1 MSVSLLKNG
10 SFRRYWLGETA
21 TVVAYQM
28 LVVAVA
34 WQMYDLTDSALNLGL
49 IGLVQVTPYFLFVL
63 LAGHVAD
70 VYDRRRVALGAQAIQ
85 LAVAAGYAVASITGT
100 LTPLLIYAGSFCIG
114 TAQAFQSPSVRALLP
129 SLVGRDALSQ
139 ALAWSNASR
148 KAGVIGGPAIG
159 GLLYILG
166 PGYVYGIS
174 AVLFVIAGVLFMLV
188 RTPSPTAH
196 REPPRLSTMF
206 AGMAYI
212 RRTPVVLGAI
222 SLDLFATLIGG
233 ATALLPIYARDI
245 LHMGPDGL
253 GVLRSAPAVG
263 ALIASFVL
271 IWMPLRQHVGR
282 TMFVSVAVFG
292 IATTVFGLSTWFP
305 LSLVALIVMGA
316 ADMVSVVIRVSLV
329 QLDTPDEMRGRV
341 SAVFSLS
348 TGTSNQLGQ
357 FQSGVTAAL
366 IGTVPAVVLGG
377 VGTLLIVAWWRRLF
391 PALYAR
397 ETLTEKREEGMERAH
412 GGGQA

>member
-28 LVVAVA
+28 LVVAVS
-34 WQMYDLTDSALNLGL
+34 WQMYELTDSALSLGL

-70 VYDRRRVALGAQAIQ
+70 AYDRRRVALCAQAVQ
-85 LAVAAGYAVASITGT
+85 LAVAAGYAIASITGT
-100 LTPLLIYAGSFCIG
+100 LTPVLIYAGSFCIG

-129 SLVGRDALSQ
+129 SLVPREVLSQ
-139 ALAWSNASR
+139 ALAWSNASK

-159 GLLYILG
+159 GLVYILG

-174 AVLFVIAGVLFMLV
+174 AVLFVVAGVLFTIV
-188 RTPSPTAH
+188 RTPAPERR
-196 REPPRLSTMF
+196 REPPRLSTMW
-206 AGMAYI
+206 AGVGYI
-212 RRTPVVLGAI
+212 RRTPVILGAI

-253 GVLRSAPAVG
+253 GILRSAPAVG
-263 ALIASFVL
+263 ALMASVVL
-271 IWMPLRQHVGR
+271 IWTPLRHAVGR

-292 IATTVFGLSTWFP
+292 IATIVFGLSNWFP

-348 TGTSNQLGQ
+348 TSTSNQLGQ

-377 VGTLLIVAWWRRLF
+377 VGTLLIVAWWKRLF

-397 ETLTEKREEGMERAH
+397 ETLTGPRPSPG
-412 GGGQA
+412 

>member
-1 MSVSLLKNG
+1 MAVSLLKNP
-10 SFRRYWLGETA
+10 SFTRFWLGETA

-34 WQMYDLTDSALNLGL
+34 WQMYELTDSALSLGL

-70 VYDRRRVALGAQAIQ
+70 VYDRRRVALGAQAVQ
-85 LAVAAGYAVASITGT
+85 LAVAAGYAVASVTGT

-129 SLVGRDALSQ
+129 ALVAREALSQ
-139 ALAWSNASR
+139 ALAWSGACR
-148 KAGVIGGPAIG
+148 KVGVIGGPAIG

-166 PGYVYGIS
+166 PAYVYGI
-174 AVLFVIAGVLFMLV
+174 AAGLFVAAGVLFMQV
-188 RTPSPTAH
+188 RTPAPADR
-196 REPPRLSTMF
+196 REPPRLATMW
-206 AGMAYI
+206 AGVAYI

-222 SLDLFATLIGG
+222 SLDLFATLVGG

-245 LHMGPDGL
+245 LHMGPEGL
-253 GVLRSAPAVG
+253 GILRSAPAVG
-263 ALIASFVL
+263 ALIASVVL
-271 IWMPLRQHVGR
+271 VWLPLRSKVGR
-282 TMFVSVAVFG
+282 TMYASVALFG
-292 IATTVFGLSTWFP
+292 VATVVFGLSAWFP
-305 LSLVALIVMGA
+305 LSLVALMVMGA

-366 IGTVPAVVLGG
+366 IGTVPAVVVGG
-377 VGTLLIVAWWRRLF
+377 LGTLLIVAWWKRLF

-397 ETLTEKREEGMERAH
+397 ETLTTRSVS
-412 GGGQA
+412 

>member
-1 MSVSLLKNG
+1 MSVSLLRNS

-28 LVVAVA
+28 LVVAVS
-34 WQMYDLTDSALNLGL
+34 WQMYQLTDSALNLGL

-70 VYDRRRVALGAQAIQ
+70 VYDRRRVALVAQAIQ

-129 SLVGRDALSQ
+129 SLVGRDMLAQ
-139 ALAWSNASR
+139 ALAWSNASK

-159 GLLYILG
+159 GLVYILG

-174 AVLFVIAGVLFMLV
+174 AVLFIVAGVLFTLV
-188 RTPSPTAH
+188 RTPAPTVH

-212 RRTPVVLGAI
+212 RRTPDVLGAI

-253 GVLRSAPAVG
+253 GILRSAPAVG
-263 ALIASFVL
+263 ALIASVIL
-271 IWMPLRQHVGR
+271 IWMPLRRHVGR
-282 TMFVSVAVFG
+282 TMFISVAVFG
-292 IATTVFGLSTWFP
+292 AATTVFGVSTWFP

-316 ADMVSVVIRVSLV
+316 ADMVSVVIRVSLA

-348 TGTSNQLGQ
+348 TSTSNQLGQ

-366 IGTVPAVVLGG
+366 IGTVPAVVVGG
-377 VGTLLIVAWWRRLF
+377 LGTLLIVAWWKRLF
-391 PALYAR
+391 PALYQR
-397 ETLTEKREEGMERAH
+397 QTLAGE
-412 GGGQA
+412 

>member
-1 MSVSLLKNG
+1 MSPSLLKNG
-10 SFRRYWLGETA
+10 SFRRYWLAETA

-34 WQMYDLTDSALNLGL
+34 WQMYELTDSPLSLGL

-63 LAGHVAD
+63 IAGHVAD
-70 VYDRRRVALGAQAIQ
+70 VYDRRRIALGAQAVQ
-85 LAVAAGYAVASITGT
+85 LAVAVGYAVASFTGT
-100 LTPLLIYAGSFCIG
+100 LAPLLIYAGSFCIG

-129 SLVGRDALSQ
+129 SLVDREVLSQ
-139 ALAWSNASR
+139 ALAWSNASK
-148 KAGVIGGPAIG
+148 KAGVIGGPAVG
-159 GLLYILG
+159 GLVYILG
-166 PGYVYGIS
+166 PEYVYGIS
-174 AVLFVIAGVLFMLV
+174 AVLFVVAGVLFTLV
-188 RTPSPTAH
+188 RTPAPEVH
-196 REPPRLSTMF
+196 RDRPRLAAMW
-206 AGMAYI
+206 AGVAYI

-253 GVLRSAPAVG
+253 GILRSAPAVG
-263 ALIASFVL
+263 ALIASAVL
-271 IWMPLRQHVGR
+271 IWMPLRRRVGR

-305 LSLVALIVMGA
+305 LSLAALMVMGA

-348 TGTSNQLGQ
+348 TSTSNQLGQ

-366 IGTVPAVVLGG
+366 IGTVPAVVVGG
-377 VGTLLIVAWWRRLF
+377 IGTLLIVAGWKRLF

-397 ETLTEKREEGMERAH
+397 ETLTARTL
-412 GGGQA
+412 

>member
-1 MSVSLLKNG
+1 MSVSLLKSA

-34 WQMYDLTDSALNLGL
+34 WQMYELTDSALSLGL
-49 IGLVQVTPYFLFVL
+49 IGLAQVTPYFLVVL

-129 SLVGRDALSQ
+129 SLVPREALSQ
-139 ALAWSNASR
+139 ALAWSGASR
-148 KAGVIGGPAIG
+148 KAGVIAGPAIG
-159 GLLYILG
+159 GFVYIVG

-174 AVLFVIAGVLFMLV
+174 AVLFVVAGVLFMLV
-188 RTPSPTAH
+188 RTPAPERR
-196 REPPRLSTMF
+196 REPPRLSTMW

-222 SLDLFATLIGG
+222 SLDLFATLLGG

-245 LHMGPDGL
+245 LDMGPGGL
-253 GVLRSAPAVG
+253 GILRSAPAVG
-263 ALIASFVL
+263 ALIASAVL
-271 IWMPLRQHVGR
+271 IGVPLRRHVGR
-282 TMFVSVAVFG
+282 TMFISVAAFG
-292 IATTVFGLSTWFP
+292 LVTVVFGLSTWFP
-305 LSLVALIVMGA
+305 LSLVALMAMGA
-316 ADMVSVVIRVSLV
+316 ADMVNVVIRMSLV

-348 TGTSNQLGQ
+348 TSTSNQLGQ

-366 IGTVPAVVLGG
+366 IGTVPAVVAGG
-377 VGTLLIVAWWRRLF
+377 VGTLLIVAGWKRLF
-391 PALYAR
+391 PALYER
-397 ETLTEKREEGMERAH
+397 QTLTGRTL
-412 GGGQA
+412 

>member
-1 MSVSLLKNG
+1 MSVSLLKNA
-10 SFRRYWLGETA
+10 SFTRYWLGETA
-21 TVVAYQM
+21 TMVGYQM
-28 LVVAVA
+28 LVVAVS
-34 WQMYDLTDSALNLGL
+34 WQMYELTGSALNLGL

-63 LAGHVAD
+63 FAGHAAD
-70 VYDRRRVALGAQAIQ
+70 AYDRRRIALATQTVQ
-85 LAVAAGYAVASITGT
+85 LGVAAGYAVASVTGT
-100 LTPLLIYAGSFCIG
+100 LTPLLIYMGSFCIG

-129 SLVGRDALSQ
+129 SLVDREVLSQ
-139 ALAWSNASR
+139 ALAWSNASK
-148 KAGVIGGPAIG
+148 KAGVISGPAIG
-159 GLLYILG
+159 GVVYILG
-166 PGYVYGIS
+166 PAYVYGIAAILF
-174 AVLFVIAGVLFMLV
+174 AVAGVLFTLV
-188 RTPSPTAH
+188 RTPSLETR
-196 REPPRLSTMF
+196 REPARLATMW
-206 AGMAYI
+206 AGVAYI

-253 GVLRSAPAVG
+253 GILRSAPAVG
-263 ALIASFVL
+263 ALIASAVL
-271 IWMPLRQHVGR
+271 IFLPMRRRVGR
-282 TMFVSVAVFG
+282 TMFLSVAVFG

-305 LSLVALIVMGA
+305 LSLLALIVMGA

-397 ETLTEKREEGMERAH
+397 ETLTDRRAAH
-412 GGGQA
+412 